1 MSLPKINEDSFKS
14 IPLLS
19 GKKIG
24 IKPWRTKQ
32 EKELLFAIEDNKN
45 IIENRKEI
53 VNLMM
58 KCVDDLEVFKTL
70 SNADYIYLLA
80 QLRKISKGAKI
91 EYVYR
96 CTNPKCKFELSDD
109 INLDKHL
116 ITTPFSGGVCKIN
129 DKITFNTKEVSFLT
143 QDKLKET
150 YIKNSE
156 FNFNFIID
164 SIDSIGVDGEMYSEI
179 TRDEIVDFV
188 DDLSSEDF
196 NKLSEFVLSSP
207 AKISLE
213 KKLTCGR
220 CKTEMDVQFG
230 DLYNFLAL

>member
-1 MSLPKINEDSFKS
+1 MPLPKINEDSFKS
-14 IPLLS
+14 ITLLS

-45 IIENRKEI
+45 IMENRKEI
-53 VNLMM
+53 VNLML
-58 KCVDDLEVFKTL
+58 KCIDNIDTFKTL

-91 EYVYR
+91 EYVYK
-96 CTNPKCKFELSDD
+96 CTNPKCNFELSDD
-109 INLDKHL
+109 INLDQHL
-116 ITTPFSGGVCKIN
+116 VTTPFAGGVCKIN
-129 DKITFNTKEVSFLT
+129 DKITFNTKEVPFLVLD
-143 QDKLKET
+143 QMKEKYT
-150 YIKNSE
+150 KVSE
-156 FNFNFIID
+156 YNFNFIIE
-164 SIDSIGVDGEMYSEI
+164 SIDVIGVDGEMYSEFS
-179 TRDEIVDFV
+179 RDELVDFV
-188 DDLSSEDF
+188 DELASDDF

-207 AKISLE
+207 AKIKLE

-220 CKTEMDVQFG
+220 CDTEMDVQFG